1 MSEKTRVGHAAAT
14 LRVIPLVLMA
24 VGIAVVDTL
33 TDLEIAVGVFQ
44 IAIVLLAV
52 RFLTPRGVSAIATLC
67 IVLTLLSYKLSK
79 PDGSESSLINC
90 GISLLAITLST
101 YLALKMSAAI
111 NAFHEARAQL
121 AQISRVNLMGELTA
135 SIAHEVNQP
144 LASIVTSGNACL
156 RWLNATPA
164 NQARAELAVQRIIS
178 DANRASEIIAR
189 IRGFA
194 SRTPPHKAWLNI
206 TDTID
211 EMLLL
216 IRTELMQQ
224 RILFSFSVTEGLP
237 PILADKIQIQQ
248 VLMNLILNAVDAIDA
263 ANTEQRTL
271 SVTVDRDKNG
281 DICFAVCDQGVGFKP
296 EESERLFD
304 TFFTTKSTGMG
315 MGLTISRSII
325 ETHGGRIWASANTDG
340 GATFYFTLPGTEKKH
355 HERHPSE

>member
-1 MSEKTRVGHAAAT
+1 MSEKTRVGHAATT
-14 LRVIPLVLMA
+14 LRAIPLVLMA

-52 RFLTPRGVSAIATLC
+52 RFLPPRGVTAIATLC
-67 IVLTLLSYKLSK
+67 LVLTLLSYKLSK

-121 AQISRVNLMGELTA
+121 VQISRVNLMGELTA

-144 LASIVTSGNACL
+144 LASIVTSGEACL
-156 RWLNATPA
+156 RWLNASPP
-164 NQARAELAVQRIIS
+164 NQARAELAVQRIIN
-178 DANRASEIIAR
+178 DATRASEIIAR

-224 RILFSFSVTEGLP
+224 HILFSLNVAEGLP

-248 VLMNLILNAVDAIDA
+248 VLMNLMLNALDAIA
-263 ANTEQRTL
+263 ATGAEQRTL
-271 SVTVDRDKNG
+271 SVSVERDISG
-281 DICFAVCDQGVGFKP
+281 DIRFAVCDHGVGFTP
-296 EESERLFD
+296 EQRERLFE

-325 ETHGGRIWASANTDG
+325 EAHGGQIWASANSDG

-355 HERHPSE
+355 HE